1 MFEREVNPKGVTE
14 ADIVIGFATYNEA
27 DCIKTPVSVSDKGLK
42 KYFGGRQAVLMCCD
56 NASPDDTEG
65 AFLSVRTGTPK
76 IYITTPPDTPGKGY
90 NFENM
95 FRKAIELGASCVVCI
110 DGDIISITPEWVLYF
125 VSAIESGFDLA
136 TPLYSRH
143 KYDGT
148 ITNSICHPTVYGILG
163 YNVRQPIGG
172 DFALSRNLFT
182 YLVTRSWHRTTEE
195 YGIDIFITTNAILG
209 GFDVAEVGLGQKVH
223 KPSAPKLGPM
233 FAQVVSTL
241 FLMVT
246 RHFQEWR
253 RHDTIYA
260 PPLFGLRELGE
271 PQELDMDLDA
281 IKANAVS
288 GYKERRGDLK
298 KFLAD
303 ANMKKIQ
310 AMFKAG
316 EPDIDIAL
324 WVDCVWDM
332 ITAFRDARHKTPVVE
347 ALRALYFGRAYSFM
361 RDTWDMSTADA
372 EKVIHEGAETFRA
385 RRGDLIDRLKGA

>member
-1 MFEREVNPKGVTE
+1 MFEREVNPQRVTE
-14 ADIVIGFATYNEA
+14 ADIVVGFATYKEA
-27 DCIKTPVSVSDKGLK
+27 DCIQVPTSVSDEGLT
-42 KYFGGRQAVLMCCD
+42 KYFGDRKCVLMCCD

-65 AFLSVRTGTPK
+65 AFLSVETKNPK

-95 FRKAIELGASCVVCI
+95 YRKAIELGAECVVCI

-125 VSAIESGFDLA
+125 VNAIDTGFDLA
-136 TPLYSRH
+136 TPLYCRH

-148 ITNSICHPTVYGILG
+148 ITNSICHPTVAGILG

-172 DFALSRNLFT
+172 DFALSRALIEH
-182 YLVTRSWHRTTEE
+182 LITRSWHRTTEE

-209 GFDVAEVGLGQKVH
+209 GFDIAEVGLGQKVH

-246 RHFQEWR
+246 RHFHEWKTR
-253 RHDTIYA
+253 TTEYT
-260 PPLFGLRELGE
+260 PPLFGLREMGQ
-271 PQELDMDLDA
+271 PQELDMDLEA
-281 IKANAVS
+281 IKNNAIN
-288 GYKERRGDLK
+288 GYKEHASDLAA
-298 KFLAD
+298 LLSPD
-303 ANMKKIQ
+303 HMKRIE
-310 AMFKAG
+310 ASFKTG
-316 EPDIDIAL
+316 EPNIDIDL

-332 ITAFRDARHKTPVVE
+332 IVAFADTADKNTVVE

-361 RDTWDMSTADA
+361 RDTWEMSTAEA
-372 EKVIHEGAETFRA
+372 EEVIHAGALAFAAKRDE
-385 RRGDLIDRLKGA
+385 LIERLNGV